1 MIYSIFL
8 RILFQSPAGC
18 HRPNPLTSPQSA
30 RFHKRVKQRI
40 LMPVLLA
47 LTVVLAVSASHAQ
60 GPDANPP
67 PAESAASQ
75 ADNSTAAAA
84 ATVVATETP
93 PSPVP
98 VLTQQSTIEQ
108 GLKWAKDILTLRV
121 GDNAA
126 GRIIASFLVLLIAVV
141 LRKFAI
147 TVVFVFLHRLTKRTS
162 NRFDDRILTAIQGP
176 ASSVVLVLGLFLSLT
191 ILELPPEIDR
201 FVLLA
206 FKAGILVVVFWGF
219 MRAIDVVADVLT
231 EIALEKQLGIA
242 TFSPLLKKTARF
254 FFIVIGVILIVQ
266 NLGYSVGSLLA
277 GLGIGGLAVALAA
290 QDSIAN
296 FFGSVV
302 VAMDRPMKVGDFVKI
317 SSFTGTIEEV
327 GLRSTRM
334 RTREKTLVTIPNKM
348 MANEII
354 ENFSAI
360 SRRRIDQTLGV
371 TYETKPEQME
381 LLLEDLRKLL
391 KEDEG
396 IDQTEMQIVRF
407 NAFGA
412 FSLDIFVVFYAKTS
426 VYAEALEIRERM
438 NLKMMRAVLARGLS
452 FAFPTQTLY
461 LEGDIAR
468 RLADSRGGPGVLG
481 N

>member
-1 MIYSIFL
+1 
-8 RILFQSPAGC
+8 
-18 HRPNPLTSPQSA
+18 
-30 RFHKRVKQRI
+30 VKQR
-40 LMPVLLA
+40 LFTQLLA
-47 LTVVLAVSASHAQ
+47 LLLLALAAPALHAQ
-60 GPDANPP
+60 APDAAK
-67 PAESAASQ
+67 PASESAAPAAS
-75 ADNSTAAAA
+75 AASDDKSAAAA
-84 ATVVATETP
+84 SATVVTAGA
-93 PSPVP
+93 PSAPVP
-98 VLTQQSTIEQ
+98 ELNQQSTMER
-108 GLKWAKDILTLRV
+108 GLKWTRDVLLLRV

-126 GRIIASFLVLLIAVV
+126 GRIVASFLILLVAVV

-147 TVVFVFLHRLTKRTS
+147 TVIFAFLHRLTKRTS
-162 NRFDDRILTAIQGP
+162 NRFDDRILTAVQGP
-176 ASSVVLVLGLFLSLT
+176 AAAVVLVLGVFLSLT

-201 FVLLA
+201 FVLLV

-231 EIALEKQLGIA
+231 DVAREKDLGIA
-242 TFSPLLKKTARF
+242 TFAPLLKKTARF
-254 FFIVIGVILIVQ
+254 FFLVIGIILIIQ

-302 VAMDRPMKVGDFVKI
+302 VAVDRPMRVGDFVKI
-317 SSFTGTIEEV
+317 GNFTGTVEEV
-327 GLRSTRM
+327 GRRSTRL
-334 RTREKTLVTIPNKM
+334 RTREKTLVTIPNKT
-348 MANEII
+348 MANDTI

-360 SRRRIDQTLGV
+360 SRRRLEQTIGV

-381 LLLEDLRKLL
+381 AILEDIRRIL

-396 IDQTEMQIVRF
+396 IDQSEMQVVRF
-407 NAFGA
+407 QAFGA
-412 FSLDIFVVFYAKTS
+412 YSLDVLVIYYAKTS
-426 VYAEALEIRERM
+426 TFIEALEVKERL

-461 LEGDIAR
+461 LEGEIAR
-468 RLADSRGGPGVLG
+468 RLADSRGATPPPA

>member
-1 MIYSIFL
+1 LFL
-8 RILFQSPAGC
+8 L
-18 HRPNPLTSPQSA
+18 
-30 RFHKRVKQRI
+30 RFGY
-40 LMPVLLA
+40 L
-47 LTVVLAVSASHAQ
+47 
-60 GPDANPP
+60 
-67 PAESAASQ
+67 
-75 ADNSTAAAA
+75 
-84 ATVVATETP
+84 
-93 PSPVP
+93 
-98 VLTQQSTIEQ
+98 
-108 GLKWAKDILTLRV
+108 
-121 GDNAA
+121 AA
-126 GRIIASFLVLLIAVV
+126 GRIFAAFLVLLCGVVV
-141 LRKFAI
+141 LNFAI
-147 TVVFVFLHRLTKRTS
+147 RVFFASHHRFTKTTPTRS
-162 NRFDDRILTAIQGP
+162 DDRILTAVQGP
-176 ASSVVLVLGLFLSLT
+176 ASAIVLVLGLFISLT

-231 EIALEKQLGIA
+231 EIATEKELGIA

-302 VAMDRPMKVGDFVKI
+302 VAMDRPMRVGDFVKI
-317 SSFTGTIEEV
+317 SGFTGTIEEV

-371 TYETKPEQME
+371 TYETEPGQME
-381 LLLEDLRKLL
+381 GILDDLRKLL
-391 KEDEG
+391 KEDDG
-396 IDQTEMQIVRF
+396 IDQAEQQIVRF
-407 NAFGA
+407 NAFGSS
-412 FSLDIFVVFYAKTS
+412 SLDILVVYFATTNEF
-426 VYAEALEIRERM
+426 AAALEVRERL

-468 RLADSRGGPGVLG
+468 RLADSRARPGESR

>member
-1 MIYSIFL
+1 
-8 RILFQSPAGC
+8 
-18 HRPNPLTSPQSA
+18 
-30 RFHKRVKQRI
+30 
-40 LMPVLLA
+40 MPVLLA

-231 EIALEKQLGIA
+231 EIALEKQLG
-242 TFSPLLKKTARF
+242 
-254 FFIVIGVILIVQ
+254 
-266 NLGYSVGSLLA
+266 
-277 GLGIGGLAVALAA
+277 
-290 QDSIAN
+290 
-296 FFGSVV
+296 
-302 VAMDRPMKVGDFVKI
+302 
-317 SSFTGTIEEV
+317 
-327 GLRSTRM
+327 
-334 RTREKTLVTIPNKM
+334 
-348 MANEII
+348 
-354 ENFSAI
+354 
-360 SRRRIDQTLGV
+360 
-371 TYETKPEQME
+371 
-381 LLLEDLRKLL
+381 
-391 KEDEG
+391 
-396 IDQTEMQIVRF
+396 
-407 NAFGA
+407 
-412 FSLDIFVVFYAKTS
+412 
-426 VYAEALEIRERM
+426 
-438 NLKMMRAVLARGLS
+438 
-452 FAFPTQTLY
+452 
-461 LEGDIAR
+461 
-468 RLADSRGGPGVLG
+468 
-481 N
+481 

>member
-1 MIYSIFL
+1 ML
-8 RILFQSPAGC
+8 LMVALAMPAM
-18 HRPNPLTSPQSA
+18 R
-30 RFHKRVKQRI
+30 
-40 LMPVLLA
+40 
-47 LTVVLAVSASHAQ
+47 AQ
-60 GPDANPP
+60 EPDAAR
-67 PAESAASQ
+67 PAADTATPTAQASSAPAP
-75 ADNSTAAAA
+75 ADDKSTAAAA
-84 ATVVATETP
+84 ATVAAGQIP
-93 PSPVP
+93 PAPVP
-98 VLTQQSTIEQ
+98 ELTQQSTMVR
-108 GLKWAKDILTLRV
+108 GLKWTKDLLLLRI

-126 GRIIASFLVLLIAVV
+126 GRIIASFLILLFAVV

-147 TVVFVFLHRLTKRTS
+147 TIVFAFLHRITKRTS
-162 NRFDDRILTAIQGP
+162 NRFDDRILTAVQSP
-176 ASSVVLVLGLFLSLT
+176 ASAVVLVLGLFLSLT
-191 ILELPPEIDR
+191 VLELPPEIDR

-231 EIALEKQLGIA
+231 EMAKERELGIA
-242 TFSPLLKKTARF
+242 SFSPLLKKTARF
-254 FFIVIGVILIVQ
+254 FFIIIGVILIVQ

-302 VAMDRPMKVGDFVKI
+302 VATDRPMRVGDFVKI
-317 SSFTGTIEEV
+317 GNFTGTIEEV

-348 MANEII
+348 MANEVI

-371 TYETKPEQME
+371 TYETTAVQME
-381 LLLEDLRKLL
+381 AILEDLRNLL

-396 IDQTEMQIVRF
+396 IDQSEPQIVRF
-407 NAFGA
+407 NQFGA
-412 FSLDIFVVFYAKTS
+412 YSLDILVVYFARTNEF
-426 VYAEALEIRERM
+426 AAALEVRERM

-468 RLADSRGGPGVLG
+468 RMAAQRGETPPAA